1 MEPYVKAPV
10 QFILDQHESPVFAV
24 LPYAEYMRLIANQN
38 DAHSMAPALSLLSED
53 GRHIRLPH
61 GGPDAQLDIVELLL
75 VLKARGITD
84 LAINQRAQT
93 LQKFPDDQADTL
105 DPIIRRELLG
115 QDSPYKNTMQAV
127 TEVVDA
133 LVETG
138 IFSRAKKSYPCFYRP
153 VNALVVDQEIAS
165 RFVQAHT

>member
-1 MEPYVKAPV
+1 VKAPV
-10 QFILDQHESPVFAV
+10 QFILDQNESPMFAV

-38 DAHSMAPALSLLSED
+38 EVQDTANAPSLLSED
-53 GRHIRLPH
+53 GRYIRLPH

-75 VLKARGITD
+75 LLESKGITD

-93 LQKFPDDQADTL
+93 LQKFPDEQADTL

-115 QDSPYKNTMQAV
+115 KDSPYQNTMQAV

-138 IFSRAKKSYPCFYRP
+138 IFSRTKKSYSCFYRP
-153 VNALVVDQEIAS
+153 VNALILDQEKAS
-165 RFVQAHT
+165 RFVKAYT